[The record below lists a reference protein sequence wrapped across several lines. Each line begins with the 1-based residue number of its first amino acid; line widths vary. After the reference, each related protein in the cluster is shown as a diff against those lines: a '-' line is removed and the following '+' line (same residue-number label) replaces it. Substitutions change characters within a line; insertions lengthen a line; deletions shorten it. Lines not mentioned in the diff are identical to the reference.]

1 MNKFFILLS
10 LQKRR
15 NFFGVSFVMSIVW
28 IAGFSFLMNWWAS
41 VIGEAIGIPEDVSSY
56 VMYVKNES

>member
-1 MNKFFILLS
+1 
-10 LQKRR
+10 
-15 NFFGVSFVMSIVW
+15 MSIVW

-56 VMYVKNES
+56 VMYVKNKSQFNRR